1 MRIPPL
7 DPTVLLPLRRRP
19 SRASLRLAVANLAL
33 VTLVTSCAP
42 PLVPPE
48 RISKVEVRNLTSS
61 EKMIEGDE
69 ARKLFEG
76 MTCHEGDF
84 KWRGGYPATLY
95 LDNGRDREV
104 DGFSYYERVLRISR
118 RQYCELGEKQWKA
131 VFGDLLKE

>member
-7 DPTVLLPLRRRP
+7 DSTVPLPKRQRAL
-19 SRASLRLAVANLAL
+19 RASLRLVVANLAL
-33 VTLVTSCAP
+33 VTSVTSCAP

-61 EKMIEGDE
+61 EKMIEGDD

-104 DGFSYYERVLRISR
+104 DGFSYYERVLRISS

-131 VFGDLLKE
+131 VFGELLKE